1 MTLPFLLFS
10 LAWIAPTALSTYMLE
25 LTPGTRECFYTKLP
39 GRATIVSGN
48 YDIIDDDIPGDY
60 LSVTLQ
66 NTLAEDGKRLW
77 HNEPGSTEGIFSLTV
92 DRGLRLAFCFEF
104 REISDDETETIVEQ
118 LLIGW
123 NIRVH
128 AIPRELPDGESGP
141 DTERARRLLEKAVNI
156 EMDWSNLMDHFA
168 FLRSREAVHMKLTS
182 DILNRIMGWT
192 LVEAFVVM
200 AMAFLQVMYWKKF
213 FEQRRYL

>member
-1 MTLPFLLFS
+1 MT
-10 LAWIAPTALSTYMLE
+10 
-25 LTPGTRECFYTKLP
+25 
-39 GRATIVSGN
+39 
-48 YDIIDDDIPGDY
+48 
-60 LSVTLQ
+60 VTLQ
-66 NTLAEDGKRLW
+66 QTTNDGHKTVW
-77 HNEPGSTEGIFSLTV
+77 QNEPGATEGIFGLTV

-104 REISDDETETIVEQ
+104 RELTDEDETDTAE
-118 LLIGW
+118 LFIGW

-141 DTERARRLLEKAVNI
+141 DTERARKLLEKAVNI

-168 FLRSREAVHMKLTS
+168 FLRSREAVHMKLTT

-192 LVEAFVVM
+192 LVEAFVVVL
-200 AMAFLQVMYWKKF
+200 MAFAQVMYWKKF